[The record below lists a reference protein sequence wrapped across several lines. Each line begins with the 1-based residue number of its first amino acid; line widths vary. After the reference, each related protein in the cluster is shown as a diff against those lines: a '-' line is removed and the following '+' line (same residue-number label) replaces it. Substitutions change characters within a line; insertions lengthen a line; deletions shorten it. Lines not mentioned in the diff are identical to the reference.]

1 MERLII
7 NIPEKKSALVKKM
20 LEGFGVS
27 FQGSARPAPSG
38 YREKISKVST
48 WTAEETTVFEET
60 KKAFDSLKPHS
71 W

>member
-1 MERLII
+1 MEKLII
-7 NIPEKKSALVKKM
+7 NIPENKSALVKKM

-27 FQGSARPAPSG
+27 FHGAAKLTSSG
-38 YREKISKVST
+38 YREKITEVSA
-48 WTAEETTVFEET
+48 WTAEDTAVFEET